1 MNTQIC
7 FSSHF
12 ATVNLLYGFTHQVY
26 YFFCS
31 ISLVVWYQVYIFC
44 QHLIKVHKILQ
55 ISTKIL
61 ALICF
66 SLHTF
71 FSLREKQ
78 ALYYDHARFAI
89 VFIICSPI
97 SSAVTT
103 KSK

>member
-26 YFFCS
+26 YFFCY
-31 ISLVVWYQVYIFC
+31 ISLVVYQVYIFC